1 MRLAFHQ
8 LLTIGFITAMDE
20 RLPGAPISLDGSILE
35 GGGQLIRTALSL
47 SYILM
52 APVKISQIRQN
63 RPKPG
68 LAAQHL
74 AGARLVSMISNGTLK
89 GDEIGSKELEHIPGV
104 FKSKSLY
111 LADCGTAGAITL
123 LLQLSLPCL
132 VVPNCNA
139 ISDPIEGPT
148 AIDKSGSTA
157 VEYRGGTNVIFSP
170 PIDHT
175 IHVFLPLIRQMVG
188 MRNSLSINVLKRGFY
203 PRGGG
208 IVKLS
213 ICDENL
219 MNTAGQS
226 PHKMS
231 AINLNHRGR
240 ITAVRAVIFGN
251 NSNDQKMRIKD
262 LLLTALQKDFLTI
275 VQTEK
280 HGEYSSDEAIS
291 AMDGEK
297 AVLDIADTTNN
308 KNNLSGTNTCAD
320 ATKSIDGHASI
331 PVFVTFDYDE
341 DQCEL
346 QDELIS
352 DGTCSGSACADDLE
366 KATAAPHANTNTDT
380 NTNPLRKR
388 QKGRDARRSAHQA
401 SEKRWKY
408 EVVTTGSTVWFE
420 TDTGC
425 RLSSNFTL
433 QYRKGTS
440 ALNRVDCP
448 ISALELSSSSTRV
461 HSKVDAIHDTDLLYY
476 ETEGVRISVD
486 ELLFLHRSNACVDEH
501 TADQLLVYMAMA
513 RGESQIICA
522 PRCDNSSLHIE
533 TVMQVVSDFG
543 CAQFSM
549 VVEDGDQGAAQSGCR
564 RIICSGLQGK
574 GKGKGM
580 SNALS

>member
-1 MRLAFHQ
+1 
-8 LLTIGFITAMDE
+8 MDE
-20 RLPGAPISLDGSILE
+20 RLLGATISLDGSILE

-52 APVKISQIRQN
+52 TRVKISKIRQN

-89 GDEIGSKELEHIPGV
+89 DDEIGSTELEHIPGV
-104 FKSKSLY
+104 FKPKSLY

-123 LLQLSLPCL
+123 LLQVSLPCL
-132 VVPNCNA
+132 VVPIYNA

-157 VEYRGGTNVIFSP
+157 VEYRGGTDVIFSP

-175 IHVFLPLIRQMVG
+175 IHVFLPLLRQMVG
-188 MRNSLSINVLKRGFY
+188 MRNSLRISVLRRGFY

-208 IVKLS
+208 IVNLS

-219 MNTAGQS
+219 LNIAEES

-240 ITAVRAVIFGN
+240 ITSVRAVIFGN

-262 LLLTALQKDFLTI
+262 LLLTALQEDFLTI
-275 VQTEK
+275 VQTEER
-280 HGEYSSDEAIS
+280 GEYISEEALSSGG
-291 AMDGEK
+291 GEK
-297 AVLDIADTTNN
+297 VGDEDRRTETMNESVRDSADTANDKN
-308 KNNLSGTNTCAD
+308 KLSGTNACTD
-320 ATKSIDGHASI
+320 ATKTIDGHISI
-331 PVFVTFDYDE
+331 PVFVTFDYEEDE
-341 DQCEL
+341 CEMHN
-346 QDELIS
+346 ELIS
-352 DGTCSGSACADDLE
+352 DGTCSSSARVDDLE
-366 KATAAPHANTNTDT
+366 KATAAPHTDTNT

-388 QKGRDARRSAHQA
+388 QKGWDASSSVHQA
-401 SEKRWKY
+401 SKKRWKY
-408 EVVTTGSTVWFE
+408 KVETTGATVWFE

-433 QYRKGTS
+433 QYRKDTS
-440 ALNRVDCP
+440 DLNSVDCP

-461 HSKVDAIHDTDLLYY
+461 HSKVDAMHDTDLLYY
-476 ETEGVRISVD
+476 ETEGVRIAVD

-513 RGESQIICA
+513 RGESQILCA
-522 PRCDNSSLHIE
+522 PRCENSSLHIE

-549 VVEDGDQGAAQSGCR
+549 VIEDGDQGVAQPGCR
-564 RIICSGLQGK
+564 RIICSGLQGT
-574 GKGKGM
+574 GKGM
-580 SNALS
+580 SNGLS